1 MLVYFKFLSFG
12 TFESKIINSTSY
24 DLNIVDIAVK
34 PEYNFLIQ
42 VLVNALSS
50 MPVLL
55 NSLGS
60 LNSPRCH
67 SQQLMSMGRQ
77 VNAALC
83 ALGGFK
89 EMVKP
94 GCHVTVSMVD
104 FC

>member
-1 MLVYFKFLSFG
+1 M
-12 TFESKIINSTSY
+12 
-24 DLNIVDIAVK
+24 
-34 PEYNFLIQ
+34 
-42 VLVNALSS
+42 NALSS

-67 SQQLMSMGRQ
+67 TQQLMSMGRH

-94 GCHVTVSMVD
+94 GCHVTVSV
-104 FC
+104 CSVLHVSSAV